1 MINFYNEKVSAVLE
15 IIKDCKDCA
24 DVYND
29 IRMINSYKQEVQ
41 NGRRISEAISFD
53 SFLRTKYPVI
63 DLKLNT
69 ANAMKINQT
78 VFSQNTEAAIL
89 SNLTQDYY
97 GILCDTA
104 LKKQLISEIKEFIKS
119 VY

>member
-1 MINFYNEKVSAVLE
+1 M
-15 IIKDCKDCA
+15 
-24 DVYND
+24 
-29 IRMINSYKQEVQ
+29 
-41 NGRRISEAISFD
+41 
-53 SFLRTKYPVI
+53 
-63 DLKLNT
+63 LNT